1 MRSLVGLKRTG
12 PDALGQIASAGGVH
26 PTGRSGGRQ
35 AGREPATP
43 GGVAGSS
50 RVERGQAVAS
60 SSTSRLRVR
69 VKSSGMPGPMVVL
82 IVAFSM

>member
-1 MRSLVGLKRTG
+1 MRSLVGLKHTG

-26 PTGRSGGRQ
+26 PTGRRGGRQ
-35 AGREPATP
+35 RARHP
-43 GGVAGSS
+43 GWGGGLSA

>member
-1 MRSLVGLKRTG
+1 MRSLVRLKGTG
-12 PDALGQIASAGGVH
+12 PDALGQIASAEASAPWG
-26 PTGRSGGRQ
+26 Q
-35 AGREPATP
+35 AESPPP

-50 RVERGQAVAS
+50 RVELGQAVAS